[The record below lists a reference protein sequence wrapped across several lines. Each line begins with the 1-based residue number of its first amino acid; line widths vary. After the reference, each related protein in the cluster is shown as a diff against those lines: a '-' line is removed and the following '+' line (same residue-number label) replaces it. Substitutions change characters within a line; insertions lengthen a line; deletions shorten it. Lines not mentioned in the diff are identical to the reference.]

1 MRNAKEHLLAASAHM
16 ALADHRTED
25 AEALMN
31 EADEQLVIAAAKLA
45 EATSDSDE
53 YQRALYHYT
62 QLVRHRMANPL
73 QTISGMARTLSSMP
87 DLPRSDRLLMID
99 AICRQA
105 EILERVC
112 LDPEIMHA
120 SENELDPKPSLKA
133 RSK

>member
-1 MRNAKEHLLAASAHM
+1 MRNAKENLLAASAHM

-25 AEALMN
+25 AEHLMN

-45 EATSDSDE
+45 EATSDSEE
-53 YQRALYHYT
+53 YRRALYHYT

-73 QTISGMARTLSSMP
+73 QTISGMARTLSNMP

-99 AICRQA
+99 AICKQA
-105 EILERVC
+105 QILERVC

-120 SENELDPKPSLKA
+120 SEHELDPKPSLKA